1 MDPHNYSFVPSLKTL
16 LVLLISQII
25 LGSLIVDGYLHGKS
39 YVLFPLYIPFIA
51 LYTGKTA
58 ILKNN
63 PEKLPLYNLH
73 QIVIE
78 FTLFTILT
86 ICIAAGTFKLPLLI
100 FPILLAIHIVSLGY
114 TIWNISKK

>member
-1 MDPHNYSFVPSLKTL
+1 MNQHKYSFSPSLKTL
-16 LVLLISQII
+16 LGVTVSQLILAALII
-25 LGSLIVDGYLHGKS
+25 DGYLHGKS

-63 PEKLPLYNLH
+63 PEKLLLYNLH

-86 ICIAAGTFKLPLLI
+86 ICIAAGTFKLSLLI